1 LVIGLESLGRGASE
15 GLGLVRKEF
24 NAEIELLKKN
34 QTKILVKQDQ
44 LESSITGLQIG
55 LGIGLPIIIL
65 LLFAN
70 FFKKQVVKLVNDTTA
85 KIKSKIKDKKKPSK
99 KTKK

>member
-1 LVIGLESLGRGASE
+1 
-15 GLGLVRKEF
+15 
-24 NAEIELLKKN
+24 
-34 QTKILVKQDQ
+34 

-85 KIKSKIKDKKKPSK
+85 KIKSKINDKKKPSK
-99 KTKK
+99 KTK